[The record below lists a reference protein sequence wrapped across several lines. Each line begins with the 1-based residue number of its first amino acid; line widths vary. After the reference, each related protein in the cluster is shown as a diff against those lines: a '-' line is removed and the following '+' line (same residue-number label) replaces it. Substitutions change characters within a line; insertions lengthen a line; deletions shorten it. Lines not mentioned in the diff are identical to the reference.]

1 MLRQPASCPMMT
13 LLTRVTRSVQRRLV
27 LVPWCRCGPGTVP
40 GGIVKETRSNTLS
53 LLLVFVVCLGLCGAQ
68 AVLAQPDPGADIATP
83 LSADDHRATPVS
95 GTPVVRR
102 AGRTGIASR
111 VGAQQAAAQAPITA
125 YATVVAA
132 QATQIANLQASLG
145 DAQVTA
151 TALAVVAANTVLDPT
166 RQTITVQTDL
176 EGMLADDEEA
186 LTQARFALSM
196 ELARFPT
203 GCRAGFML
211 ISGKAPTIEDGVALA
226 SRTNELLRAAWPAIF
241 DTTTGSEVFALPN
254 EPPAGEVSIDIF
266 FYSGCLPAG

>member
-1 MLRQPASCPMMT
+1 VMLMRAGN
-13 LLTRVTRSVQRRLV
+13 RA
-27 LVPWCRCGPGTVP
+27 
-40 GGIVKETRSNTLS
+40 GGIVKETRSNALS
-53 LLLVFVVCLGLCGAQ
+53 LLIVMICIGLFGAE
-68 AVLAQPDPGADIATP
+68 AGRAQPAPEAGVATP
-83 LSADDHRATPVS
+83 FAADGHSATPVS
-95 GTPVVRR
+95 GTPVARR
-102 AGRTGIASR
+102 AGRGGIASR
-111 VGAQQAAAQAPITA
+111 VGAQQAAAQATITV
-125 YATVVAA
+125 YATRVAA
-132 QATQIANLQASLG
+132 QATQIADLQASLG

-196 ELARFPT
+196 ELARFPA

-211 ISGKAPTIEDGVALA
+211 ISGKAPTIEEGVDLA
-226 SRTNELLRAAWPAIF
+226 RRTNDLLRADWPEIF
-241 DTTTGSEVFALPN
+241 DAQTGVEVFALPN